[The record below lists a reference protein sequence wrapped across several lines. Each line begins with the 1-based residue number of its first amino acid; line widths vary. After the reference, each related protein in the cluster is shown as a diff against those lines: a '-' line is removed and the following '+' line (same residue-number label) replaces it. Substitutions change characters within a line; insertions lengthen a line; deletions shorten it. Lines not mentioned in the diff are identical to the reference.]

1 MINLRKYIKIG
12 LIILVVMVFII
23 NINVKIV
30 FLDPMVRS
38 FVFDISL
45 QVNPYIG
52 PHILVGTD
60 NIDFTIEGN
69 GRVNVKKFEHI
80 KSYDLPPT

>member
-1 MINLRKYIKIG
+1 MINFRKYIKSG
-12 LIILVVMVFII
+12 LIMLVAMVLIS

-30 FLDPMVRS
+30 FLDPLVRS

-52 PHILVGTD
+52 SHILVGTD
-60 NIDFTIEGN
+60 NIDFTIEG
-69 GRVNVKKFEHI
+69 
-80 KSYDLPPT
+80 D